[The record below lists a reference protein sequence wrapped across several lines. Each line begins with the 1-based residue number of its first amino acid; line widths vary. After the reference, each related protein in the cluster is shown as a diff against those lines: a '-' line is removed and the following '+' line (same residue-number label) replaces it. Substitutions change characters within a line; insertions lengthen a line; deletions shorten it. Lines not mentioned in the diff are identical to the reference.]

1 VYPVPGY
8 QTYHLQLDQS
18 RKTETG
24 KGQVKGVFPI
34 PRRSKTHEHGIPGYD
49 SLTFFFTSPPGFA
62 RAYLK
67 LLNLILMA
75 EFKRQ
80 TFQLSSGKQIKL
92 HGNSFFI
99 NRSLEIG
106 EGFVPNIFSLF
117 EEQSEGK
124 PATTVS
130 NPHNLTLEELH
141 ELADYNIR
149 LWLDLKDSLRSNGI
163 SNPKVFSR
171 ETIRGADNSASDST
185 PKYKREKPNST
196 KEI

>member
-1 VYPVPGY
+1 
-8 QTYHLQLDQS
+8 
-18 RKTETG
+18 
-24 KGQVKGVFPI
+24 
-34 PRRSKTHEHGIPGYD
+34 
-49 SLTFFFTSPPGFA
+49 
-62 RAYLK
+62 
-67 LLNLILMA
+67 MA

-80 TFQLSSGKQIKL
+80 TFQLSTGKQIRL

-117 EEQSEGK
+117 EEQSDGK

-130 NPHNLTLEELH
+130 NPHRLTAEELA

-149 LWLDLKDSLRSNGI
+149 LWLDLKDSIRNSGI
-163 SNPKVFSR
+163 NNPKVFSR
-171 ETIRGADNSASDST
+171 ETVRVADNNADNST

-196 KEI
+196 KEL

>member
-1 VYPVPGY
+1 
-8 QTYHLQLDQS
+8 
-18 RKTETG
+18 
-24 KGQVKGVFPI
+24 
-34 PRRSKTHEHGIPGYD
+34 
-49 SLTFFFTSPPGFA
+49 
-62 RAYLK
+62 
-67 LLNLILMA
+67 MA

-80 TFQLSSGKQIKL
+80 TFQLSTGKQIKL

-117 EEQSEGK
+117 EVQSEGK

-130 NPHNLTLEELH
+130 NPHKLTLEELH

-171 ETIRGADNSASDST
+171 ESIRGAETNAADSI
-185 PKYKREKPNST
+185 PKHKREKPNST